1 MAELIEAVERW
12 MVPDGEEQPMRDG
25 DRKSQLYQK
34 QGRG

>member
-1 MAELIEAVERW
+1 MSELIEAVEKW
-12 MVPDGEEQPMRDG
+12 MVAEEGTPEMTNG